1 MNKEITTKDL
11 RIFGLIWSAIF
22 AFFYQNNS
30 IGFLGLLSGVM
41 LVLSLI
47 QPRIFLQIKIYQTWI
62 KIGDFIGKINGFLI
76 SFVLF
81 FGVFSP
87 IGIFLKLLKKDPLK
101 RKIDLQKS
109 SYFIDRVKQPGSMKN
124 QF

>member
-1 MNKEITTKDL
+1 
-11 RIFGLIWSAIF
+11 
-22 AFFYQNNS
+22 
-30 IGFLGLLSGVM
+30 M